1 MLFQIADKDDHHNWN
16 AFFVCLMLHVTLVWQ
31 KCYME
36 SISKLSLH
44 QTIVCNTFIKMV
56 SDQNSIVQILTE
68 YSLGIDNF
76 KNKIKLLRTCKM
88 YPSTVKL
95 SQIY

>member
-16 AFFVCLMLHVTLVWQ
+16 AFFVCLMLHVALVWQ
-31 KCYME
+31 KRYME
-36 SISKLSLH
+36 SISKLSIH
-44 QTIVCNTFIKMV
+44 QTIVCNTFIEMV
-56 SDQNSIVQILTE
+56 SDQNSIVQILTK
-68 YSLGIDNF
+68 YALGIDHF

-88 YPSTVKL
+88 YPSTMDL